1 MTKKHKLG
9 LLIVLFV
16 LNIVVFL
23 LIWQKLD
30 QRLMVAFLD
39 VGQGDA
45 IFIET
50 PSGKQILID
59 GGPPDG
65 TILRK
70 LGEVMPF
77 YDRSLDIV
85 LATHPDEDHIGG
97 LNDVLER
104 YRIDLFIRNEATSSS
119 QTFSNLL
126 GLISDHK
133 IPEKIIT
140 EAQVINFNDGV
151 KFNLLFPNRDIKNE
165 ETNNSSIVGKLSYG
179 EIDFL
184 LTGDSPIPI
193 ERELI
198 YHYGRFLESEVL
210 KVGHHGSKYSTSEA
224 YLDYVKPRF
233 SIISAGLNNR
243 YHHPNQEV
251 IDNLE
256 KIKTTILK
264 TLGGGSLIFYTD
276 GITLSPPPSL
286 R

>member
-1 MTKKHKLG
+1 MTKKHKLS
-9 LLIVLFV
+9 LLIILFV
-16 LNIVVFL
+16 LNIIVFL

-65 TILRK
+65 AVLRK

-77 YDRSLDIV
+77 YDRSIDVV

-97 LNDVLER
+97 LNSVLER
-104 YRIDLFIRNEATSSS
+104 YQVDLFIRNEATSSS

-126 GLISDHK
+126 GLISDRK

-140 EAQVINFNDGV
+140 EAQTINFSDGV

-184 LTGDSPIPI
+184 LTGDSPISI

-198 YHYGRFLESEVL
+198 YHYGHFLESEVL
-210 KVGHHGSKYSTSEA
+210 KAGHHGSKYSSSEA
-224 YLDYVKPRF
+224 YLNYVKPKY

-243 YHHPNQEV
+243 YNHPNPEV
-251 IDNLE
+251 ISNLE

-276 GITLSPPPSL
+276 GITLLPPLSL